1 MKAIGIL
8 IVVFMVFLNSCMI
21 SNSRK
26 YRRNDDEEQIQNP
39 KEWREKHG
47 K

>member
-8 IVVFMVFLNSCMI
+8 IIVFMVFLNSCLI
-21 SNSRK
+21 SNSRN
-26 YRRNDDEEQIQNP
+26 YRKNDDKEQIKYI